1 MNTKNRFGQVLK
13 EHRQAHGLTQRDLAA
28 RIGVKAS
35 HVAYLETGQ
44 RKPSLAL
51 VARIADT
58 LRLDKQ
64 KLFVLAHPEAKAMM
78 PATRPAR
85 VKTPKEAWR
94 TLLNDRALLARYQ
107 VTKRELQA
115 LKQLS
120 MLGYAMTPREFLTI
134 VTLIRRDPEE
144 E

>member
-1 MNTKNRFGQVLK
+1 VNNNNKFGQLLK
-13 EHRQAHGLTQRDLAA
+13 EHRQAHGLTQRELAA

-51 VARIADT
+51 LGRIADT
-58 LRLDKQ
+58 LRLEKQ
-64 KLFVLAHPEAKAMM
+64 KLFVLAHPEARSMM
-78 PATRPAR
+78 PSSRLPKTR
-85 VKTPKEAWR
+85 TPKEAWR
-94 TLLNDRALLARYQ
+94 ALLNDRALLSRYQ

-115 LKQLS
+115 LKHLS
-120 MLGYAMTPREFLTI
+120 MLGYAMTPREFVAI

-144 E
+144 A

>member
-1 MNTKNRFGQVLK
+1 MNNNNKFGQLLK
-13 EHRQAHGLTQRDLAA
+13 EHRQAHGLTQRELAA

-51 VARIADT
+51 LGRIADT
-58 LRLDKQ
+58 LRLEKQ
-64 KLFVLAHPEAKAMM
+64 KLFVLAHPEARSMM
-78 PATRPAR
+78 PSSRLPKTR
-85 VKTPKEAWR
+85 TPKEAWR
-94 TLLNDRALLARYQ
+94 ALLNDRALLSRYQ

-115 LKQLS
+115 LKHLS
-120 MLGYAMTPREFLTI
+120 MLGHAMTPREFVAI

-144 E
+144 A

>member
-1 MNTKNRFGQVLK
+1 MKTNNRFGQVLK
-13 EHRQAHGLTQRDLAA
+13 EQRQAHGLTQRDLAA

-51 VARIADT
+51 VGRIADT

-64 KLFVLAHPEAKAMM
+64 RLFILAHPEARAMM
-78 PATRPAR
+78 PAARPAR

-94 TLLNDRALLARYQ
+94 ALLSDRALLQRYQ

-120 MLGYAMTPREFLTI
+120 MLGYAMTPREFLAI
-134 VTLIRRDPEE
+134 VTLIRRDPDEE
-144 E
+144 

>member
-13 EHRQAHGLTQRDLAA
+13 EQRQAHRLTQRELAE

-51 VARIADT
+51 IGRIADT
-58 LRLDKQ
+58 LHLDKQ
-64 KLFVLAHPEAKAMM
+64 RLFVLAHPEARSMM
-78 PATRPAR
+78 PAARPAR
-85 VKTPKEAWR
+85 PKSPKEAWR
-94 TLLNDRALLARYQ
+94 ALLSDRALLNRYQ

-115 LKQLS
+115 LRQLS
-120 MLGYAMTPREFLTI
+120 MLGYVMSPREFLAI

>member
-1 MNTKNRFGQVLK
+1 VNDNKFGRLLK
-13 EHRQAHGLTQRDLAA
+13 EHRQGHGLTQRELAVKIA
-28 RIGVKAS
+28 VKAS

-51 VARIADT
+51 LGRIADT
-58 LRLDKQ
+58 FHLDKQ
-64 KLFVLAHPEAKAMM
+64 KLFLLSHPEARSMM
-78 PATRPAR
+78 PSIKPTRTKNPR
-85 VKTPKEAWR
+85 EAWR
-94 TLLNDRALLARYQ
+94 TLVNDRALLGRYQ

-115 LKQLS
+115 LKHLS
-120 MLGYAMTPREFLTI
+120 LLGHAITPQQFVAV

>member
-1 MNTKNRFGQVLK
+1 MNTKNKFGLFLK

-28 RIGVKAS
+28 RVGVKAS

-51 VARIADT
+51 LGRLADS
-58 LRLDKQ
+58 LHLDKQ

-78 PATRPAR
+78 PPAKPAR
-85 VKTPKEAWR
+85 TVTPKEAWKA
-94 TLLNDRALLARYQ
+94 LVSDRALLARYQ

-115 LKQLS
+115 LKHLS
-120 MLGYAMTPREFLTI
+120 ALGYAMRPREFVAI
-134 VTLIRRDPEE
+134 VTLIRRDPDED
-144 E
+144 